1 MGLSCE
7 EGPITED
14 LVYLELRP
22 FSEPRI
28 TNPNA
33 KVKREP

>member
-1 MGLSCE
+1 MEQSCE

-33 KVKREP
+33 KVKHET